1 MTELTFDEKRE
12 YLELYALQIARIN
25 RLYLL
30 SVKNADKSKQYE
42 AEVSSAKSLRDVIE
56 NDINNLKDKFES
68 EVLAQK
74 YLCGKS
80 LEETAEMLNYSKR
93 QIERIHLTAIEHLK
107 PTQYNEEKS
116 ENNV

>member
-30 SVKNADKSKQYE
+30 SVKNADKSKKYE
-42 AEVSSAKSLRDVIE
+42 AQLNSAKSLRDIIE
-56 NDINNLKDKFES
+56 YDIEKLPDKFES
-68 EVLAQK
+68 EILAQK

-80 LEETAEMLNYSKR
+80 LEETAEILNYSKR
-93 QIERIHLTAIEHLK
+93 QVERIHLTAIEHLK
-107 PTQYNEEKS
+107 PTYKKNEES
-116 ENNV
+116 EN